1 MMEKNKNNRLADFY
15 RSRMGKRMI
24 FYVIICFLPVLQF
37 CLFTFYVNFNSIK
50 MAFETYDYA
59 SGANGGYGVDGI
71 IKTFAGF
78 DNFKMAWQTLVDR
91 NYMLK
96 NSLWL
101 FLSKI
106 VITIPLALIFSF
118 YLCKKCRFSG
128 FFKVILYMPNIVSP
142 MIFAL
147 LFQRIINLVYPEIME
162 RWFDQTISG
171 SGLLVTGNN
180 PSYGIVLF
188 FNIWVSFGI
197 NILMFSGAMSGIN
210 ESVIE
215 SAHLDG
221 ANVVQEFW
229 YITLPMIFSTV
240 STFIILAMAGI
251 FTDQMHLFTFFNGE
265 ITGLETVGYYIYLT
279 AQKTDY
285 VVPEA
290 LAAKFAFLSYPQLAA
305 LGLLLTLIIAP
316 ITFLTRKLFEKYGPS
331 EN

>member
-1 MMEKNKNNRLADFY
+1 MKKIVKNKFSKFY
-15 RSRMGKRMI
+15 RSRTGKRMV
-24 FYVIICFLPVLQF
+24 FYGIICFLPVLQF

-50 MAFETYDYA
+50 MAFETYGYA
-59 SGANGGYGVDGI
+59 SGANGSYGVDGI
-71 IKTFAGF
+71 VKTFAGF
-78 DNFKMAWQTLVDR
+78 DNFKMAWQTLVER
-91 NYMLK
+91 NYMIK

-101 FLSKI
+101 FLSNI
-106 VITIPLALIFSF
+106 VITIPLALVFSF
-118 YLCKKCRFSG
+118 YLCKNCTFSG

-147 LFQRIINLVYPEIME
+147 LFQRIVNLVYPQIMQS
-162 RWFDQTISG
+162 WFGQTVDG

-188 FNIWVSFGI
+188 FNIWVSFGV
-197 NILMFSGAMSGIN
+197 NVLMFSGAMSGIN
-210 ESVIE
+210 ASVVE

-221 ANVVQEFW
+221 ANIVQEFR

-240 STFIILAMAGI
+240 STFIILAMTGI
-251 FTDQMHLFTFFNGE
+251 FTNQMHLFTFFSGE
-265 ITGLETVGYYIYLT
+265 ITGLETLGYYIYLT

-285 VVPEA
+285 IVSDA

-305 LGLLLTLIIAP
+305 LGLLLTLIVAP
-316 ITFLTRKLFEKYGPS
+316 LTFLVRKLFDKYGPS